1 MYTTQDAA
9 QMFIGRG
16 EVEANIKMLEAQYYK
31 REEEMPND
39 IKKLIDD
46 YERKLLEIDGML
58 SLFSANEAF
67 VIRHHLIEGLDWEQV
82 SLKYIALWG
91 AASEKTIRS
100 FQLWQ
105 TKALKKA
112 ADVLNNKTNTFSGAQ
127 Q

>member
-82 SLKYIALWG
+82 SLK
-91 AASEKTIRS
+91 
-100 FQLWQ
+100 
-105 TKALKKA
+105 
-112 ADVLNNKTNTFSGAQ
+112 
-127 Q
+127 